1 MFKNLVLGAAATLA
15 AVTLTAAPG
24 NATGNTQLSCRMQN
38 GKYAH
43 VVVSRY
49 FKTIAFAQR
58 TIEGEPIIVF
68 NPAYTGRFA
77 SGRATVIFT
86 FFHECGHHVLG
97 HTKPRRRHA
106 GYNREQKRREL
117 AADCYAIREMWN
129 RRMLN
134 RRTLAV
140 VLRDLAKLP
149 EDPEHPSGRVRGQVV
164 LKCLQAYARRGQPR
178 YDNNGFR
185 PTNPYRR

>member
-1 MFKNLVLGAAATLA
+1 MFKKFVLGAAATLA
-15 AVTLTAAPG
+15 AVTLTAGSG
-24 NATGNTQLSCRMQN
+24 NAAGNTQLTCRMQN

-43 VVVSRY
+43 VVVSKY

-77 SGRATVIFT
+77 TGRATVIFT

-97 HTKPRRRHA
+97 HTKPRRRTA
-106 GYNREQKRREL
+106 SYNAEQKRREL

-129 RRMLN
+129 RRMLT
-134 RRTLAV
+134 RQALTV
-140 VLRDLAKLP
+140 ILRDLAKLN

-164 LKCLQAYARRGQPR
+164 MRCLQAYARRGQPR
-178 YDNNGFR
+178 YGNNG
-185 PTNPYRR
+185 PQPGNPYRH